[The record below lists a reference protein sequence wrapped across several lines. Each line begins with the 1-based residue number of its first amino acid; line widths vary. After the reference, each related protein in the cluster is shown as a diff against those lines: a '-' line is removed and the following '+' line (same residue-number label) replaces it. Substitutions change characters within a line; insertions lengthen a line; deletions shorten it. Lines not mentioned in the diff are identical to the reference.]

1 MSVHVLDAH
10 MRVHS
15 FARTV
20 HDSGCVMLTGCVVLV
35 LRCVASSVEDW
46 RRWSTGRRRAT
57 EALRA
62 GAVLRSLSIA
72 LSGHRL
78 RTPLPSKSV
87 RQHL

>member
-20 HDSGCVMLTGCVVLV
+20 HDSGCVMLILHF
-35 LRCVASSVEDW
+35 VASSVEDW